1 MTKNTVSKLKLILSM
16 TVFGT
21 LGLFTRNIAVSSG
34 ELALYRAVLAA
45 TLIVA
50 FLTLTRQ
57 KLDWEGIKKDLKYLI
72 LSGAAMGFNWIFLF
86 QAYNYTTISVATLC
100 YYFAPVIVT
109 VACVFLF
116 RERLNAKQILCFVMS
131 TLGLVLIIANGGL
144 SGGGSDGIGIAYGLG
159 AAALYAT
166 VILLNK
172 FMKHTE
178 GVPRT
183 LFQFFAAI
191 LILIPYVAAT
201 SGFHLEVLDTKGW
214 ICLLILGLFH
224 TGVTYCLYFS
234 SLKELKGQE
243 VSILS
248 YIDPLVAVLISTAVL
263 GEAMTLL
270 QGIGGLLILGFTLLN
285 ELGPRQKGDAE

>member
-1 MTKNTVSKLKLILSM
+1 MTKNTASKLKLILSM

-45 TLIVA
+45 TLIVV
-50 FLTLTRQ
+50 FLALTRQ

-86 QAYNYTTISVATLC
+86 QAYNFTTISVATLC

-109 VACVFLF
+109 VTCVFLF

-191 LILIPYVAAT
+191 LILIPYVAVT

-248 YIDPLVAVLISTAVL
+248 YIDPLVAVLISTVVL

-270 QGIGGLLILGFTLLN
+270 QGLGGLLILGFTLLN

>member
-1 MTKNTVSKLKLILSM
+1 MKKNAASKLKLILSM
-16 TVFGT
+16 SVFGT

-34 ELALYRAVLAA
+34 ELSLYRAVLAA
-45 TLIVA
+45 VLITA

-57 KLDWEGIKKDLKYLI
+57 KLDWDGIKKDLKYLI

-86 QAYNYTTISVATLC
+86 QAYKYTTISVSTLC

-109 VACVFLF
+109 IACIFLF
-116 RERLNAKQILCFVMS
+116 REKLNAKQVLCFVMS
-131 TLGLVLIIANGGL
+131 TVGLVLIIATGGL
-144 SGGGSDGIGIAYGLG
+144 SGSGTDSIGILYGLG

-172 FMKHTE
+172 YMKHTE

-191 LILIPYVAAT
+191 IVLTPYVAVT

-248 YIDPLVAVLISTAVL
+248 YIDPLVAVLVSTVLL
-263 GEAMTLL
+263 GEPMTLM
-270 QGIGGLLILGFTLLN
+270 QAAGGLLILGFTLLN
-285 ELGPRQKGDAE
+285 ELSPKEGK

>member
-1 MTKNTVSKLKLILSM
+1 MTKNTASKLKLILSM

-45 TLIVA
+45 TLIVV

-57 KLDWEGIKKDLKYLI
+57 KLDWDGIKKDLKYLI

-109 VACVFLF
+109 VTCVFLF

-224 TGVTYCLYFS
+224 TDENWNRYYFHILLDPVTHQVRQVIETEDINI
-234 SLKELKGQE
+234 K
-243 VSILS
+243 
-248 YIDPLVAVLISTAVL
+248 
-263 GEAMTLL
+263 
-270 QGIGGLLILGFTLLN
+270 IG
-285 ELGPRQKGDAE
+285 RAHV